1 MRVASARVFRELQM
15 KIAENPSLITFSAFL
30 AHHEPDE
37 AQSDQQQGVYF
48 GLWNSM
54 SKNLALIVNHNSIL
68 QYQAVRQ
75 LNQ

>member
-1 MRVASARVFRELQM
+1 MRVASARVSGELQM

-30 AHHEPDE
+30 AHQESDE

-54 SKNLALIVNHNSIL
+54 SKNLALIVNQNGIL
-68 QYQAVRQ
+68 LYQAVRL
-75 LNQ
+75 LNP